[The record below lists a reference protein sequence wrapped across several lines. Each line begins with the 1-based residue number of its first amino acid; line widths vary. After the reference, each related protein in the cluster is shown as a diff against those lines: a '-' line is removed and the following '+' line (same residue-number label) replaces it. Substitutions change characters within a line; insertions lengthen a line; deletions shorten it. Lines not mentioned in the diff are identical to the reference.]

1 MIEYLVT
8 EDLILHYFFNECKDM
23 MFIIDRQGKIQLVND
38 ASRTILGLTPKE
50 LIHTSL
56 SAHIHPG
63 DYHLWENHLQLE
75 DEVLP
80 AVNVECRLKQADRT
94 YIKVFACLSPLYF
107 QEQIIGFFVYFT
119 PDLSYQSH
127 YEHKIQ
133 ETQELLKDITD
144 ELEIAIWA
152 ADISNREVLY
162 MSENAIKVFGF
173 SSIEFYNK
181 PEIWF
186 GIMHQEDLRDSFF
199 KEGESSEQALKNRE
213 YRIFTPSG
221 EIRWIREKLKPTFK
235 NDKLIRL
242 DGLSMDITEQ
252 KKTYE
257 HITNVQRMGDVANWE
272 YNITTNLI
280 KYSPELW
287 ELLGVPTEGKQS
299 VNSKV
304 FWEKVY
310 PEDVPLVR
318 KAYREALVKNHL
330 FDADFRFDQPTDGI
344 KYFSAQGYVVRNEK
358 NEPVE
363 LIGVIKCIT
372 EQKKK
377 EVQLYKLIEHS
388 FDVIA
393 IINPMG
399 YFTYISLSV
408 ETILGFHPS
417 DVVGR
422 HFSEFVPTLYF
433 ETAINDFQKVLDLPK
448 RTLLFEMP
456 LLHVDGSVR
465 DIEISVTNLID
476 EWGIEGIVLNY
487 RDITEKKKADQLIN
501 DLAYRDSLTH
511 LPNRAFVT
519 EVLEKIVG
527 SEQFVLMFIDLDR
540 FKIIND
546 TDGHLVGDLA
556 LLEIANRMRAC
567 VRKDDILAR
576 IGGDEFLCVLKK
588 ATKDETKTIA
598 TRILSVLEQP
608 ISIYDKNYFVTSSI
622 GISFSPEDGID
633 IETLI
638 KKADTAMY
646 VVKHSGKNNYLFFH
660 PDMEKEIQKRSTI
673 ERELRASL
681 QEKDFRIFY
690 QPKIDTATN
699 QIQGFE
705 ALIRWKYPPDVFI
718 PIAEELGLINEI
730 GAWVLEESIRQL
742 KVWHEAGHQHL
753 VLCINVSYYQ
763 LNNREF
769 PELVKTCIHKGS
781 IEPSLIEL
789 EITESMAM
797 QNAEMTKGVFSRL
810 NEIGVRIAIDD
821 FGTGFS
827 SLSYLQD
834 FTFDTLKIDKSFIGK
849 IGPCSK
855 TNYIIQAL
863 ITLSEALNVIV
874 VAEGVETEEQLEFIK
889 ENGCDLWQGYLF
901 SEPLPVDE
909 ANMLLEAENNRKD
922 ES

>member
-1 MIEYLVT
+1 MNMIEYLVT
-8 EDLILHYFFNECKDM
+8 EDLILHYLFTECKDM
-23 MFIIDRQGKIQLVND
+23 MFIIDRQGEIQLVND

-50 LIHTSL
+50 LVHSNV
-56 SAHIHPG
+56 SVHIHPD
-63 DYHLWENHLQLE
+63 DYHLWEDHLELK
-75 DEVLP
+75 DEHLP
-80 AVNVECRLKQADRT
+80 ALNVECRFRQVDQT

-107 QEQIIGFFVYFT
+107 QEKIIGLFVYFT
-119 PDLSYQSH
+119 PDLSYQSQ
-127 YEHKIQ
+127 YEHKIR

-152 ADISNREVLY
+152 ADISNGEVLY
-162 MSENAIKVFGF
+162 MSENAIKVFGV
-173 SSIEFYNK
+173 SYREFYNK
-181 PEIWF
+181 PEVWF
-186 GIMHQEDLRDSFF
+186 EIMHQEDLRDSFF
-199 KEGESSEQALKNRE
+199 KEREASVQAIRNRE

-235 NDKLIRL
+235 NGKLTRL

-272 YNITTNLI
+272 YNITTNLV

-287 ELLGVPTEGKQS
+287 ELLGVPSEEKES
-299 VNSKV
+299 LDARV
-304 FWEKVY
+304 FLERIY
-310 PEDVPLVR
+310 PEDVPKVR
-318 KAYREALVKNHL
+318 NSFRAALIKNHL
-330 FDADFRFDQPTDGI
+330 FDADFRFDQPKDGI

-363 LIGVIKCIT
+363 LNGVIKCIT

-393 IINPMG
+393 IVNPMG

-408 ETILGFHPS
+408 ETILGYHPS
-417 DVVGR
+417 EVVGR
-422 HFSEFVPTLYF
+422 HFSEFVPNLYL
-433 ETAINDFQKVLDLPK
+433 ETAVRDFEQVLKLPK
-448 RTLLFEMP
+448 KTVLFEMQ
-456 LLHVDGSVR
+456 LLHIDGSAR
-465 DIEISVTNLID
+465 DTEISVTNLID

-487 RDITEKKKADQLIN
+487 RDITEKKKADRLIN
-501 DLAYRDSLTH
+501 DLAYRDSLTR

-546 TDGHLVGDLA
+546 SDGHPVGDLA

-567 VRKDDILAR
+567 VRKEDILAR

-598 TRILSVLEQP
+598 KRILSVLEQP

-646 VVKHSGKNNYLFFH
+646 VVKHSGKNNFLFFH
-660 PDMEKEIQKRSTI
+660 PDMEKAIQRRSTI

-681 QEKDFRIFY
+681 KDKDFRIYY
-690 QPKIDTATN
+690 QPKLNTSSN

-718 PIAEELGLINEI
+718 PIAEELGLINEL
-730 GAWVLEESIRQL
+730 GAWVLGESIRQL
-742 KVWHEAGHQHL
+742 RVWHQAGYQHL
-753 VLCINVSYYQ
+753 VLCVNVSYQQ
-763 LNNREF
+763 LNDREF
-769 PELVKTCIHKGS
+769 PDLVKNCIHAEA

-797 QNAEMTKGVFSRL
+797 QNAELTKDIFSRL
-810 NEIGVRIAIDD
+810 NDIGVRIAIDD

-834 FTFDTLKIDKSFIGK
+834 FTFDTLKIDRSFIGK

-863 ITLSEALNVIV
+863 ITLAEALNVIV
-874 VAEGVETEEQLEFIK
+874 VAEGVETEEQLEFLK
-889 ENGCDLWQGYLF
+889 ENKCDLWQGYLF
-901 SEPLPVDE
+901 SEPLPVDKV
-909 ANMLLEAENNRKD
+909 NMLLETENKR
-922 ES
+922 